1 MLKKALCSSFCCSVL
16 TRVEF
21 NPLRKGDGYNQT
33 EMVENRVLKIEEIW
47 LSTNQLIQVLDKKGR
62 LSDLQKRQ
70 LRELNGYLVTLHA
83 ILKMSSS
90 LEIDGNFI
98 YSGDVAST
106 KVFSIMM
113 KKKTDRGLPS
123 RLPYHQDHISSTRQ
137 GLSAAEYTH
146 RDENRF
152 INGAHID
159 KGAMVI

>member
-1 MLKKALCSSFCCSVL
+1 
-16 TRVEF
+16 
-21 NPLRKGDGYNQT
+21 
-33 EMVENRVLKIEEIW
+33 MVENRVLKIEEIW

-113 KKKTDRGLPS
+113 EKKQIEVCQAAYHTIRITYQVLGKVYLPLNIPIEMKIGSLMGL
-123 RLPYHQDHISSTRQ
+123 I
-137 GLSAAEYTH
+137 
-146 RDENRF
+146 
-152 INGAHID
+152 
-159 KGAMVI
+159 